1 VRETSR
7 SSTYP
12 PGHEEVERYLNRKDV
27 RQALHATATP
37 HAYKECADPPYYALA
52 HQDGKPAVEE
62 LTYVLN
68 SNKRVLLFSGQF
80 DIICNHLGTEKMLN
94 KLRWNGRDQWLKA
107 STRAWVV
114 DNSPAGYVRT
124 AANLQNLVVMNAG
137 HMVPLSRPAESLDM
151 IQRFIAN
158 KPLAI
163 PSQSTIASTLPAR
176 VADASKRQLR
186 ALNDTSI
193 SRSTRNDAAPHDH
206 LGPQETG
213 CRCNLTARA
222 TPTDR
227 KEDTYSAVIRASI
240 GPLNIPVQCES
251 VNCTIDA
258 EYYRAVIVFIRSE
271 VNYIVTAL
279 DMAPVVECI
288 DTVLDNSKDSR
299 IDGRRYIS
307 ISVSVSGKLRVI
319 NSFVSSMKVVE
330 DRGGV
335 LFTKLDT
342 QSVMLYMC

>member
-1 VRETSR
+1 MEKNKKVGSNDVVVSIEGIAIGNGWIDPFNQYDVSDFMHGMGVISLGQKYTLKEREKNCQALLRRGQFKSSICFSLLDDVLANTGTPTTGRMTMYDVRETSR

-12 PGHEEVERYLNRKDV
+12 PGHPGHEEVERYLNRKDV

-227 KEDTYSAVIRASI
+227 KEDI
-240 GPLNIPVQCES
+240 
-251 VNCTIDA
+251 
-258 EYYRAVIVFIRSE
+258 
-271 VNYIVTAL
+271 
-279 DMAPVVECI
+279 
-288 DTVLDNSKDSR
+288 TVL
-299 IDGRRYIS
+299 
-307 ISVSVSGKLRVI
+307 
-319 NSFVSSMKVVE
+319 
-330 DRGGV
+330 
-335 LFTKLDT
+335 
-342 QSVMLYMC
+342 